1 MPPARTEVRAG
12 SCLRL
17 VLMGYLKPYR
27 QLPTVPPARSEL
39 RTGSYLRL
47 VLMGYLNAYAWLVAF
62 LHKAR
67 L

>member
-1 MPPARTEVRAG
+1 
-12 SCLRL
+12 
-17 VLMGYLKPYR
+17 MGYLKPYR